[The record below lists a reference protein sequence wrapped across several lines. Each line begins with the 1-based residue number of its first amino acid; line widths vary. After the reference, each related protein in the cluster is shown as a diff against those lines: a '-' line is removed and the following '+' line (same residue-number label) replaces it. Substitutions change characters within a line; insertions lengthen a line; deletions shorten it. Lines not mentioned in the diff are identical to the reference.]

1 MSRTAGV
8 WGPSRPPAAR
18 GLFCRQGGGYEDD
31 AEQAVE
37 AERPNQMW
45 SNYLGIRRQHRFYTS
60 GGGTQNSIIDPARTR
75 RGPMK
80 VKRVVTLVVLVLL
93 MVGCENVSGPESASG
108 ANEETG
114 TIAAEILE
122 SIARRIYDDVERGE
136 QESSFFGFVEA
147 LDLYP
152 GPVNLAGVITLVGQ
166 GEPFILGEQIAAM
179 SKGFEE
185 GILVCVESFVESM
198 REWGV
203 FERSTMNLI
212 TKNSFDQAFAGL
224 LAKSQYLESEVMPAF
239 ILHLGR
245 ERAKRSAGYRYDHIW
260 SDGHLDP
267 LQFLLLSYSLLLS
280 GEQFSAATVSSDQD
294 WNTMSIPSDADW
306 ADFVQGKIKGG
317 LRNFIRDK
325 ISEIFGIPLERSDAI
340 KAAIAASVVLYS
352 YSFEMEA
359 HSGNALNMRYPEN
372 PDASSPHETLLTAT
386 LNFNFTP
393 RNEFSRVVVEYCY
406 GDPIPD
412 NGPVSLKPIEWSTE
426 GELDSYGTLRVHSNM
441 TGPAGTV
448 TSTYSANDEK
458 VPKDL
463 RIAELRGAANGT
475 VEARAS
481 ELLPHKWRGLAAI
494 AREVKDIGLAATR
507 LTVSYHE
514 FPDMQVSFDTRVNWS
529 MQGWPIE
536 SRFISTMPVYLDTTE
551 TVYMG
556 EGSLYYHSLDYDLE
570 TDCEH
575 SMTESDG
582 DFFVVVHVDGEDV
595 LVHVNSEDPP
605 KERLQINCENFP
617 PVNVLLSQGWAGWVV
632 ANGGSLIQG
641 PWEKGSQFVLLRT
654 EYTTSK
660 PDLQVSATTKVELRR
675 R

>member
-1 MSRTAGV
+1 
-8 WGPSRPPAAR
+8 
-18 GLFCRQGGGYEDD
+18 
-31 AEQAVE
+31 
-37 AERPNQMW
+37 
-45 SNYLGIRRQHRFYTS
+45 
-60 GGGTQNSIIDPARTR
+60 
-75 RGPMK
+75 MK
-80 VKRVVTLVVLVLL
+80 MKYPVTLILLVFLT
-93 MVGCENVSGPESASG
+93 VGCENLSGPDTPSERNDEDG
-108 ANEETG
+108 LETG
-114 TIAAEILE
+114 MIAAETLE
-122 SIARRIYDDVERGE
+122 SFARRIYDDVERGE
-136 QESSFFGFVEA
+136 QESSLLSFVEA

-152 GPVNLAGVITLVGQ
+152 GPIDLTGFAALVDQ

-203 FERSTMNLI
+203 FERSTTNPI
-212 TKNSFDQAFAGL
+212 TKTSFDQIFTGL
-224 LAKSQYLESEVMPAF
+224 LARSQYLRKDVIPAF

-245 ERAKRSAGYRYDHIW
+245 ERARRSTGYRYDHIW

-267 LQFLLLSYSLLLS
+267 LQFLLLSYSVLLS
-280 GEQFSAATVSSDQD
+280 GEQFTTTTTTVSSDQH
-294 WNTMSIPSDADW
+294 WKAMSIPSDAAW
-306 ADFVQGKIKGG
+306 SEFVQGKIKSG
-317 LRNFIRDK
+317 LRDFIRDR
-325 ISEIFGIPLERSDAI
+325 ISETLGIPLTRSDAM

-359 HSGNALNMRYPEN
+359 HSGSVLNMRYPEN
-372 PDASSPHETLLTAT
+372 PTASDPHETLLTAT

-393 RNEFSRVVVEYCY
+393 RNEFSRAVVEYCY
-406 GDPIPD
+406 GEPIPE
-412 NGPVSLKPIEWSTE
+412 NGPVSTKPIEWSSE
-426 GELDSYGTLRVHSNM
+426 GELDSHGTLHVHSTLTNPS
-441 TGPAGTV
+441 GIV
-448 TSTYSANDEK
+448 QSTYSTNDEK

-463 RIAELRGAANGT
+463 RITELKGAAGGT

-494 AREVKDIGLAATR
+494 AREVKDIGLAAKY

-514 FPDMQVSFDTRVNWS
+514 FPDMQVSFDTTVNWS
-529 MQGWPIE
+529 MEGFPIE
-536 SRFISTMPVYLDTTE
+536 SRFISTIPVYLDTTE

-556 EGSLYYHSLDYDLE
+556 DGSLYYHRLDYDLE
-570 TDCEH
+570 TECDH
-575 SMTESDG
+575 SMTKNDG

-595 LVHVNSEDPP
+595 LVHVNSQDPP
-605 KERLQINCENFP
+605 KERLQIYCEHFP
-617 PVNVLLSQGWAGWVV
+617 PVDVLLSQGWAGWVV
-632 ANGGSLIQG
+632 ANDGSLIQG